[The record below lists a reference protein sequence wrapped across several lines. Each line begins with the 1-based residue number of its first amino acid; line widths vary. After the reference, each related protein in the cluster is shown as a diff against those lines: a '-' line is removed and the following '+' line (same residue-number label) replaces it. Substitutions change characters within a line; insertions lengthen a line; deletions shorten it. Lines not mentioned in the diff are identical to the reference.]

1 MSPILMELPKV
12 KTPKQEDNLLK
23 RLIREKLL
31 VIFSCLISTQGWK
44 TNWLTRTSKQTN
56 EQKYLKNA
64 KYVGPQQR
72 AHLSLC
78 SERFSPNDLCYLT
91 KDEYITSHL
100 KIKEIKKFCYKNPL
114 FYF

>member
-31 VIFSCLISTQGWK
+31 PVVIFSCWK

-91 KDEYITSHL
+91 KDEYISSHL
-100 KIKEIKKFCYKNPL
+100 KIK
-114 FYF
+114 